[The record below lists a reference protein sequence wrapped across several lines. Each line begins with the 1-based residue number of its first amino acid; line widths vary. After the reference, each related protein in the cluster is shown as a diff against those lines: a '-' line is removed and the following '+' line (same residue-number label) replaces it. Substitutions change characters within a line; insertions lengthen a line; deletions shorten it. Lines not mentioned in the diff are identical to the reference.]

1 MEQILPLWLYLDI
14 EEEEKKKRKE
24 RKKKKKRLE
33 RIIEYEYKHILLEV
47 FTCPR

>member
-24 RKKKKKRLE
+24 RKKKEEENLDD
-33 RIIEYEYKHILLEV
+33 
-47 FTCPR
+47 C

>member
-24 RKKKKKRLE
+24 RKKKEEEGRE
-33 RIIEYEYKHILLEV
+33 DY
-47 FTCPR
+47 

>member
-24 RKKKKKRLE
+24 RKKKEEEARE
-33 RIIEYEYKHILLEV
+33 DY
-47 FTCPR
+47 